1 MEAVFLETC
10 PNTKMPASE
19 KPWKAEVKVADLV
32 VATYAANR
40 VALLRIHPLTRAR
53 VLAVR

>member
-1 MEAVFLETC
+1 
-10 PNTKMPASE
+10 MPASE